1 MRISDWSSDVCS
13 SDLADGCAGSLAL
26 EHARQNTDMV
36 RPLPLRREFRRAR
49 PPLVKEGLDI
59 RLAQRPTWRAT
70 VHDRADGGT
79 AAFPPAVE
87 PESAAQRIEHT
98 FSTKMVS
105 APSDRKIVCEVHR
118 VSSRIED

>member
-36 RPLPLRREFRRAR
+36 RLLPLRREFRRAR

-59 RLAQRPTWRAT
+59 RLAQRQTWRAT

-79 AAFPPAVE
+79 VAFSPGGE
-87 PESAAQRIEHT
+87 PEYAAERIEAHL
-98 FSTKMVS
+98 SS
-105 APSDRKIVCEVHR
+105 AMSGA
-118 VSSRIED
+118 SSAFMPMTL

>member
-36 RPLPLRREFRRAR
+36 RLLPLRREFRRAR

-59 RLAQRPTWRAT
+59 RLAQRQTWRAT

-79 AAFPPAVE
+79 VAFSPGGE
-87 PESAAQRIEHT
+87 PEYAAERIEAHL
-98 FSTKMVS
+98 SS
-105 APSDRKIVCEVHR
+105 AMYGA
-118 VSSRIED
+118 SSAFMPMTL